1 MILLLN
7 IFFRGS
13 VEGTAHCFKNQLGL
27 EDENMMSLEL
37 FLHAGNI
44 SVPMSVHS
52 RIKVYDAYFD
62 GYFGIVSEEIR
73 RLKKYLKKENSVC
86 IWFSKKDAD
95 EYLGMLAVIEYLSGK
110 GKTIY
115 LCDYT
120 DIFELML
127 YHNNYTITDND
138 KIIKNELVNDT
149 LPEKTILSIAEHQ
162 QYMREL
168 NEIKAVNAELRIM
181 KDGKIQNMP
190 ADYIDNKIFQLI
202 GDEEVPVYKI
212 VGTILSEDLP
222 RMLAFTN
229 YRLYQLLESGKLI
242 LVKQGVVQQG
252 IYGWAKEFFKSIVK
266 VGN

>member
-95 EYLGMLAVIEYLSGK
+95 EYLGMLA
-110 GKTIY
+110 
-115 LCDYT
+115 
-120 DIFELML
+120 
-127 YHNNYTITDND
+127 
-138 KIIKNELVNDT
+138 
-149 LPEKTILSIAEHQ
+149 
-162 QYMREL
+162 
-168 NEIKAVNAELRIM
+168 
-181 KDGKIQNMP
+181 
-190 ADYIDNKIFQLI
+190 
-202 GDEEVPVYKI
+202 
-212 VGTILSEDLP
+212 
-222 RMLAFTN
+222 FTN

>member
-1 MILLLN
+1 MLN
-7 IFFRGS
+7 IFFDGS
-13 VEGTAHCFKNQLGL
+13 TEGTAHSCKTQLGL
-27 EDENMMSLEL
+27 EGENMMSLEL

-52 RIKVYDAYFD
+52 RKKVYDAYFD

-120 DIFELML
+120 DIFDLML
-127 YHNNYTITDND
+127 YHDNYTITDND
-138 KIIKNELVNDT
+138 EIIKNELVIDKP
-149 LPEKTILSIAEHQ
+149 PEKTILSMAEYQ
-162 QYMREL
+162 RYLQEL
-168 NEIKAVNAELRIM
+168 NELKAVNAELRIM

-190 ADYIDNKIFQLI
+190 ADYIDNKIYQII
-202 GDEEVPVYKI
+202 GDEEVPVSKI

-266 VGN
+266 ISN